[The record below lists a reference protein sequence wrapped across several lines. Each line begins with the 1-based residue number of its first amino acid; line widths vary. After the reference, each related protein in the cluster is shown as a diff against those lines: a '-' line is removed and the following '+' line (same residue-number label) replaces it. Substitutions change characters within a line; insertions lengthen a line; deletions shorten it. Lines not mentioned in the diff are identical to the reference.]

1 MRTQREHDKSLLF
14 ASQIFEPFSWL
25 WLDDKQEYLNLF
37 LRFARA
43 LTEEEKRMVESEV
56 LLEDLP
62 KEKKPELTDFKRE
75 IDYFMDLYK
84 KVDELQDEKII
95 LRWLRLNVRN
105 FKQAVLNVICKWANL
120 LKTYLVDRV
129 NNQ

>member
-1 MRTQREHDKSLLF
+1 M
-14 ASQIFEPFSWL
+14 
-25 WLDDKQEYLNLF
+25 F